1 MTTLFE
7 LVPSTLD
14 AVEVPSDAATV
25 FIAAR
30 YARDDAAYVRLNMIT
45 SLNGAAAGGDGTS
58 DTLTS
63 VVDRTVLRAIRDA
76 ADVIVVGAQTVRAE
90 GYVLPRTALLAV
102 VTRSGELGGH
112 RFEPRP
118 GAETRVLILCPAGSR
133 AHREGV
139 RLADG
144 IDADIV
150 PVTPRDD
157 GTLDPVAIIAA
168 LAARGHRRVVCE
180 GGPALTAQFVAAGVI
195 DEYCLT
201 VAPTIEVG
209 EHALFT
215 VAPGA
220 RPDTSVA
227 GMLVDDVGFS
237 YLRAKVRPAAAA
249 RPTTP

>member
-1 MTTLFE
+1 MTRLFE

-14 AVEVPSDAATV
+14 AVEVPSEAASA

-63 VVDRTVLRAIRDA
+63 AVDRTVLRAIRDD
-76 ADVIVVGAQTVRAE
+76 ADVVVVGAQTVRAE
-90 GYVLPRTALLAV
+90 GYVLPRSALLAV

-118 GAETRVLILCPAGSR
+118 GAATRVLIVCPEGSP

-139 RLADG
+139 RLAEG
-144 IDADIV
+144 IDAELV
-150 PVTPRDD
+150 PVAARPD
-157 GTLDPVAIIAA
+157 GSLDPAAIIAA

-201 VAPTIEVG
+201 VAPPIEVG
-209 EHALFT
+209 EHAVFA

-220 RPDTSVA
+220 RPDTTVA
-227 GMLVDDVGFS
+227 GMLVDDAGFS
-237 YLRAKVRPAAAA
+237 YLRARVRRAAAA
-249 RPTTP
+249 PPATS